1 MRVRDLLRDVVLMAA
16 VAAVGWWCHGAGTPV
31 GAETEGTLAFQ
42 FMPGSDQS
50 SLSIYSQSDRTLYVY
65 PHVAVGNSL
74 VSCQYMF
81 HLHQL
86 GGAIE
91 RENCKPGSQLP

>member
-1 MRVRDLLRDVVLMAA
+1 MRVQDLLRDGCLVAA
-16 VAAVGWWCHGAGTPV
+16 AAAVGWWCHGAGTPV
-31 GAETEGTLAFQ
+31 RAESEGNLAFQ
-42 FMPGSDQS
+42 FMPGGDQS
-50 SLSIYSQSDRTLYVY
+50 SLSIYSPSDRTLYVY

-81 HLHQL
+81 HLRQL